1 MSILEAVTLGVIQ
14 GLTEFLPIS
23 STAHLRVIPALL
35 GWDDPGAAFSAVI
48 QVGTLAAVCV
58 AMRRDIAAIL
68 CDSLASLRSGR
79 LPATPASR
87 TGLFIVVGTV
97 PIVVAGLLFKDFIKG
112 PLRSLEAVITA
123 LLAAT
128 VAMMAAEWLHRR
140 RGLRG
145 DTGRDGLDALGWAD
159 CLVMGCAQALAL
171 FPGTSRSG
179 ITIAAG
185 MLGGLDRRTAARF
198 SFLLSLPAIAAAA
211 LLELVEERHAL
222 LGSREA
228 VEAAVWGTLTAGI
241 VGYAAIRWLLRMLTS
256 HTLWP
261 FIAYRIA
268 LAGLLAW
275 SLESGV
281 VSAPAAP
288 VRSGSM
294 VSCMMHPDASPRAP
308 LPRPHGA
315 VSSTGCPS
323 RSPPSR

>member
-1 MSILEAVTLGVIQ
+1 MSILEAVTLGVVQ

-23 STAHLRVIPALL
+23 STAHLRVVPALL
-35 GWDDPGAAFSAVI
+35 GWEDPGAAFSAVI
-48 QVGTLAAVCV
+48 QCGTLAAVCV

-68 CDSLASLRSGR
+68 VESLASLRAGR

-87 TGLFIVVGTV
+87 VGLFIVVGTV
-97 PIVVAGLLFKDFIKG
+97 PIVVAGLVFKDFIKG
-112 PLRSLEAVITA
+112 PLRSLEAVTTA

-128 VAMMAAEWLHRR
+128 VAMMAAEWLVRR
-140 RGLRG
+140 RGRQG
-145 DTGRDGLDALGWAD
+145 DVGRDGLEAVGWAD
-159 CLVMGCAQALAL
+159 CLGMGCAQALAL

-228 VEAAVWGTLTAGI
+228 VEAAVWGTLTAAI

-261 FIAYRIA
+261 FIAYRLV

-275 SLESGV
+275 SLASGLV
-281 VSAPAAP
+281 PAAA
-288 VRSGSM
+288 G
-294 VSCMMHPDASPRAP
+294 
-308 LPRPHGA
+308 
-315 VSSTGCPS
+315 
-323 RSPPSR
+323 

>member
-1 MSILEAVTLGVIQ
+1 MSILEAVTLGVVQ

-23 STAHLRVIPALL
+23 STAHLRVVPALL
-35 GWDDPGAAFSAVI
+35 GWEDPGAAFSAVI
-48 QVGTLAAVCV
+48 QCGTLAAVCV

-68 CDSLASLRSGR
+68 GDSLACLLSGR
-79 LPATPASR
+79 PPTTPAAR
-87 TGLFIVVGTV
+87 AGLFIVVGTV
-97 PIVVAGLLFKDFIKG
+97 PIVVAGLAFKDFIKG
-112 PLRSLEAVITA
+112 PLRSLEAVIMA

-128 VAMMAAEWLHRR
+128 VAMMAAEWIGRQRGR
-140 RGLRG
+140 RG
-145 DTGRDGLDALGWAD
+145 DAGRDGLEAVGWAD
-159 CLVMGCAQALAL
+159 CIGMGCAQALAL

-228 VEAAVWGTLTAGI
+228 VEAAVWGTLTAAI

-261 FIAYRIA
+261 FIVYRLA

-275 SLESGV
+275 SLASGLV
-281 VSAPAAP
+281 PAAKL
-288 VRSGSM
+288 
-294 VSCMMHPDASPRAP
+294 A
-308 LPRPHGA
+308 L
-315 VSSTGCPS
+315 
-323 RSPPSR
+323 